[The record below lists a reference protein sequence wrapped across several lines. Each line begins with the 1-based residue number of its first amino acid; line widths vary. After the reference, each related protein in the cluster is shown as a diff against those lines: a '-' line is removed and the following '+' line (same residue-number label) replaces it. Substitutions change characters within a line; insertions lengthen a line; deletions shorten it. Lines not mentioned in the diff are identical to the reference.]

1 MATIAASDARAL
13 FTKMLIDVYR
23 EKTTPTSFLRSF
35 FKVKETAT
43 KELSIEVQRGTEK
56 IAVDIERGTEGNRN
70 QFSKSTEKIFVPP
83 FYREYF
89 DATELS
95 LYDRLFGS
103 TGIDDGIFSAFLDQV
118 AEKLRILQDIIERAY
133 EKQCSEVLETGIVQ
147 LNAGINIDFKRKAG
161 SLVDNSGSPW
171 TGAND
176 PFAQIAAGCK
186 FLRQFGKT
194 KGNTFN
200 MIVGET
206 ALAAF
211 FNNSFVKDTANF
223 RRIDHLS
230 IREPQRDSVGGT
242 THGEFSANDYN
253 IRLWSYPEFFDN
265 ASDVQTPYINPKK
278 AILLPENPRF
288 ILGFAAVPQLLTE
301 GESVKKGAFI
311 VGNYKD
317 ERNAK
322 HVFDIKSAGV
332 AIPVGVDMI
341 YTMQVTV

>member
-1 MATIAASDARAL
+1 MGAIAASDAKAL
-13 FTKMLIDVYR
+13 FTKKLIDVYR

-35 FKVKETAT
+35 FKVEETAT

-56 IAVDIERGTEGNRN
+56 FAVDVERGTEGNRN
-70 QFSKSTEKIFVPP
+70 QFLKSTEKIFVPP

-103 TGIDDGIFSAFLDQV
+103 TEIDAGIFSAFLNQV
-118 AEKLRILQDIIERAY
+118 AEKLRTLQDIIERAY
-133 EKQCSEVLETGIVQ
+133 EKQCSEVLDTGIVN
-147 LNAGINIDFKRKAG
+147 LTAGINIDFKRKAG
-161 SLVDNSGSPW
+161 SLVDNSGTPW

-186 FLRQFGKT
+186 ILRQQGKT
-194 KGNTFN
+194 MGNTFN
-200 MIVGET
+200 LIVGET

-211 FNNSFVKDTANF
+211 FNNSFVKDTADI
-223 RRIDHLS
+223 RRIDHVS
-230 IREPQRDSVGGT
+230 IRRPQRDSVGGT

-253 IRLWSYPEFFDN
+253 IRLWSYPEFFDD
-265 ASDVQTPYINPKK
+265 ASDVQTPFINPKK

-288 ILGFAAVPQLLTE
+288 ILGFAAVPQLLTK
-301 GESVKKGAFI
+301 GESVKTGAFI
-311 VGNYKD
+311 VGDYID

-341 YTMQVTV
+341 YTMQVTA